1 MNILHLDSS
10 ALGSNSASRTLTRAI
25 VDALTLHHPQARV
38 THLDLDA
45 EPLPHLTGRSLA
57 KADPAEAARAERLL
71 EDFLAADV
79 LVIGAPMYN
88 FAIPSTLKAWID
100 RVTVAGRTF
109 RYTANGPEGLAT
121 GKRAILAISQGGV
134 HAPGGPSDFQQR
146 YLEFV
151 LGFLGVTDVH
161 AIRAGGLALSAE
173 HRERAMAEAL
183 SNARRVA
190 GLPFALDRAA

>member
-10 ALGSNSASRTLTRAI
+10 ALGGASASRQISQAI
-25 VDALTLHHPQARV
+25 VDALMLRHPNARL
-38 THLDLDA
+38 THIDLDA
-45 EPLPHLTGRSLA
+45 DPLPHLTGRSLA
-57 KADPAEAARAERLL
+57 KADPAETARSERLL
-71 EDFLAADV
+71 EEFLAADL

-100 RVTVAGRTF
+100 RVTVAGRSF

-121 GKRAILAISQGGV
+121 GKRAFLAISQGGV

-151 LGFLGVTDVH
+151 LGFLGITDVH
-161 AIRAGGLALSAE
+161 AIRAGGLALSPA
-173 HRERAMAEAL
+173 HREQALADALAE
-183 SNARRVA
+183 ARRVA
-190 GLPFALDRAA
+190 ALPLSLDRAA

>member
-10 ALGSNSASRTLTRAI
+10 ALGGASASRQISQAI
-25 VDALTLHHPQARV
+25 VDALTRRHPSARL
-38 THLDLDA
+38 THIDLDA
-45 EPLPHLTGRSLA
+45 DPLPHLTGRSLA
-57 KADPAEAARAERLL
+57 KADPAETARSERLL
-71 EDFLAADV
+71 EEFLAADL

-100 RVTVAGRTF
+100 RVTVAGRSF

-121 GKRAILAISQGGV
+121 GKRAFLAISQGGV

-151 LGFLGVTDVH
+151 LGFLGITDVH
-161 AIRAGGLALSAE
+161 AIRAGGLALSPA
-173 HRERAMAEAL
+173 HREQALADALAE
-183 SNARRVA
+183 ARRVA
-190 GLPFALDRAA
+190 ALPLSLDRAA

>member
-10 ALGSNSASRTLTRAI
+10 ALGGHSASRELTRAI
-25 VDALTLHHPQARV
+25 VDALVLHHPQARV
-38 THLDLDA
+38 THLDLDG

-57 KADPAEAARAERLL
+57 KADPAESARAERVL

-151 LGFLGVTDVH
+151 LGFVGITDVH

-183 SNARRVA
+183 SDARRVA